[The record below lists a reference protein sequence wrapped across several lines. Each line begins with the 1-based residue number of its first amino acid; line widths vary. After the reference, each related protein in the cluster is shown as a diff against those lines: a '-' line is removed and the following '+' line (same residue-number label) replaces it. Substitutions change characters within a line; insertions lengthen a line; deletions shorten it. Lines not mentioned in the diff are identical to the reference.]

1 MPVFRSGKDF
11 APKWC
16 ELEYFE
22 IIRLRRGEARV
33 LERVGSQEKLIV
45 CEGEC
50 RIAANGELVEGR
62 AGQTNLDLKT
72 DSAPFEITEVLADSL
87 LVRMCG
93 RWGSEVG
100 GSGLFFVVKSE
111 TPDADNPLIGATKN
125 TNFDNHYH
133 DCDEYWIIFD
143 GRGVAASEGK
153 LHKVGVG
160 DCVATGRGHH
170 HDFPVVYE
178 PVRAVFFETTMEG
191 VKRPGH
197 LWEHTH
203 GTAEPVADRV

>member
-1 MPVFRSGKDF
+1 MPVFRSGKGL
-11 APKWC
+11 APAWC

-22 IIRLRRGEARV
+22 IVRLQRGEARV
-33 LERVGSQEKLIV
+33 LERVGPQEKLIV

-50 RIAANGELVEGR
+50 RIAANGELFEGR
-62 AGQTNLDLKT
+62 AGQTNLDLNAGT
-72 DSAPFEITEVLADSL
+72 GAFEITEVSADAL

-111 TPDADNPLIGATKN
+111 TPDTGNPLIREAKN
-125 TNFDNHYH
+125 TSFDNHYH

-153 LHKVGVG
+153 LYQVGVG

-178 PVRAVFFETTMEG
+178 PGRAVFFETTMEG
-191 VKRPGH
+191 AKRPGH

-203 GTAEPVADRV
+203 GPAQPVADRI